1 VHIPHAMSY
10 SVATLRH
17 EFTAT
22 GYEER
27 DPMVPHGIA
36 VVINAPAAFRFTAQ
50 ANPRR
55 HLEAAGALGVDVDG
69 ASLDDAGE
77 ILAKAFISL
86 MRQTG
91 LPSGIAALGYGEAD
105 VPALAEGAFAQQ
117 RPLIMAPRAV
127 SKQDL
132 EGIYRNGMRYW

>member
-1 VHIPHAMSY
+1 MSY

-17 EFTAT
+17 EFTAR

-36 VVINAPAAFRFTAQ
+36 VVINAPAAFRFTAT
-50 ANPRR
+50 ANPAR
-55 HLEAAGALGVDVDG
+55 HLEAAAALGVDVAG
-69 ASLDDAGE
+69 AAPQDAGE
-77 ILAKAFISL
+77 ILGNAFISL
-86 MRQTG
+86 MRETG
-91 LPSGIAALGYGEAD
+91 LPSGIAALGYRDAD

-117 RPLIMAPRAV
+117 RPLVMAPLVV

-132 EGIYRNGMRYW
+132 ERLYRDAMRYW